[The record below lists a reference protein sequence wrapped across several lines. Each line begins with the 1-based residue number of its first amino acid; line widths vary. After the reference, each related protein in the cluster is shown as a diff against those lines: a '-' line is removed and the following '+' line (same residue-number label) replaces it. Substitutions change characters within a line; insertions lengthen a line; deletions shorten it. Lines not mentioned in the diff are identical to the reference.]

1 MQYLGFRSI
10 ANVDYI
16 GNMKCSHE
24 YFTALL
30 SGTVHPVGNIVAD
43 MERMNISMNSISYIS
58 SNLEAEFAK
67 FIFKSDM
74 TIDGD
79 NDINLVFMAPT
90 LSMSTISESCDVEE
104 DTLEFGAI

>member
-1 MQYLGFRSI
+1 
-10 ANVDYI
+10 
-16 GNMKCSHE
+16 
-24 YFTALL
+24 
-30 SGTVHPVGNIVAD
+30 